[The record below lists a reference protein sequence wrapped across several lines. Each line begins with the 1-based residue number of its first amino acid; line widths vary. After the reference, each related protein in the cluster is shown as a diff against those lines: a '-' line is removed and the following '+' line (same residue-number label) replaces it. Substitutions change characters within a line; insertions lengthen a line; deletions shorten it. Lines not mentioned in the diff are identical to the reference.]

1 MPLVNG
7 RFVADM
13 KSPRTP
19 DNEEPAA
26 ERACDFRPV
35 DKGFTEEMAL
45 AEAERCLNC
54 KKPFCVEGCPVNIN
68 IPRFIEQIR
77 AKDFGGALDTIR
89 EDSMLPAICGRVC
102 PQENQCE
109 GKCIRGKKSEPVAIG
124 QLERFLGDAPS
135 SPPRPRWPPRTARR
149 SPSSAPARPASP
161 APASSPVTALTL
173 PSSRPSSPAAACWS
187 TASPSSVCPRQSSS
201 ARLTA
206 WRTWASSLSTTPSWA
221 TWPRPRSCSNRA
233 STPSTWRPAL
243 ACPSS

>member
-77 AKDFGGALDTIR
+77 EKDFGGALDTIR

-124 QLERFLGDAPS
+124 QLERFLGDRPS

-149 SPSSAPARPASP
+149 LPSSAPARPASP
-161 APASSPVTALTL
+161 APASSPVTALT
-173 PSSRPSSPAAACWS
+173 
-187 TASPSSVCPRQSSS
+187 SPSSSLLHRRRRAGLRHPRVPS
-201 ARLTA
+201 AQGSRQA
-206 WRTWASSLSTTPSWA
+206 RD
-221 TWPRPRSCSNRA
+221 
-233 STPSTWRPAL
+233 
-243 ACPSS
+243 